1 MIKAFGVINVVV
13 PVMVIVFLMLY
24 MSLVVR

>member
-13 PVMVIVFLMLY
+13 PMMIMVFLMLY
-24 MSLVVR
+24 VSMVVR

>member
-1 MIKAFGVINVVV
+1 MIKVFGVINVVV
-13 PVMVIVFLMLY
+13 PMMIMVFLMLY